1 MLKTARMRKF
11 RAIVL
16 QRVHDQVLAKLHE
29 AGVTQLKEVSGLEVA
44 RKALG
49 DEFYEISS
57 LLGELREI
65 HEFLGMPPRVRPRG
79 VRELTYQ
86 QTLRSAQSLLKRIEP
101 KASKLRLRIKELDEE
116 KQALLAQAEILEEIR
131 EIRFPLKYLRPSVEI
146 HVTIGRIVEEKARDF
161 LDSVRSSLEQRVFAT
176 VIGKG
181 KKRIVIVACRVRDKP
196 KLLPVLYRYEVEPL
210 ELPPIEGAPE
220 QALVSLKKKLA
231 ELEKREASVRQRIR
245 EMAKTWGEDVVC
257 SIELLDIQKER
268 LEGSAGFGYTDTTT
282 IIEGW
287 VPAKQVRR
295 LDRLLNTATHR
306 QCIFRTYEPQA
317 PEIEEVPI
325 EFENPPVIRDF
336 ENITGMYGLP
346 RYDEIDPT
354 PFLAFTFPLFF
365 AMCLSDAGY
374 GIVLGLFMAF
384 GFWITRVLPRNL
396 RTMVVTFP
404 RNLRII
410 MVIAAAFTV
419 VIGALMGG
427 WFGTGPTLWV
437 NPIKNPIPV
446 LKLSVFIGILH
457 ILVGY
462 GIAATLK
469 DAFRRDWKNLALN
482 HIPRVLIILGFF
494 GLAFCSLGITLR
506 DFGIPFTFPKMGLFE
521 VFGPFTS
528 AAAIVVAFRILFYVG
543 LGVGMVGAA
552 VLGRGIREKFSGP
565 INVVYSIT
573 GLVADVAS
581 YTRLMALGMA
591 TCIIAYAINYILGWM
606 YGSLNFSFSITS
618 ILIAVPVLII
628 LAVGFVVG
636 HSFNIFINSLGGF
649 IHTLRLHY
657 VEFFG
662 KFYEGGGKGFIP
674 FKVKRR
680 FTKLKTG

>member
-1 MLKTARMRKF
+1 MRKF

-16 QRVHDQVLAKLHE
+16 QRVHDQVVAKLHE
-29 AGVTQLKEVSGLEVA
+29 AGVVQLREVSGLEVA
-44 RKALG
+44 RKALS

-57 LLGELREI
+57 LLGKFREI
-65 HEFLGMPPRVRPRG
+65 REFLGVPSKVRPRS
-79 VRELTYQ
+79 VRQLTYLQ
-86 QTLRSAQSLLKRIEP
+86 ILRSAESLLEKIEP
-101 KASKLRLRIKELDEE
+101 KVRKLRDKAKSLDEE
-116 KQALLAQAEILEEIR
+116 RQALLAQIEILEELK
-131 EIRFPLKYLRPSVEI
+131 EIGFPLKYLRPSEEI
-146 HVTIGRIVEEKARDF
+146 HVATGRIVEEKTRDF
-161 LDSVRSSLEQRVFAT
+161 LESVRSSLERRAFAT
-176 VIGKG
+176 AIGKG
-181 KKRIVIVACRVRDKP
+181 EKRIVIVACRTRDKS

-210 ELPPIEGAPE
+210 ELPPIEAAPE
-220 QALVSLKKKLA
+220 QALSLIKKKLGG
-231 ELEKREASVRQRIR
+231 LEKREASIQRRIR
-245 EMAKTWGEDVVC
+245 EMAKTWSEDVAC
-257 SIELLDIQKER
+257 SIELLDIQKAR

-282 IIEGW
+282 IMEGW
-287 VPAKQVRR
+287 VPAKQVRE
-295 LDRLLNTATHR
+295 LDRLLNMTTHR
-306 QCIFRTYEPQA
+306 QCIFRTYEPERS
-317 PEIEEVPI
+317 EIEEVPI
-325 EFENPPVIRDF
+325 ELENPSVVRDF
-336 ENITGMYGLP
+336 ENITGMYSLP

-374 GIVLGLFMAF
+374 GIVLGLFMAS
-384 GFWITRVLPRNL
+384 GFWVTRVLPQRL
-396 RTMVVTFP
+396 RTMMVMFP
-404 RNLRII
+404 RNLRI
-410 MVIAAAFTV
+410 MLVISAAFTV

-437 NPIKNPIPV
+437 NPIENPIPV
-446 LKLSVFIGILH
+446 LKLAVFIGILH

-462 GIAATLK
+462 GIAAALK
-469 DAFRRDWKNLALN
+469 DALRRDWKNLILN
-482 HIPRVLIILGFF
+482 HFPRVLIILGFF

-521 VFGPFTS
+521 AFGPFSS
-528 AAAIVVAFRILFYVG
+528 AIAIVVSFRILFYMG
-543 LGVGMVGAA
+543 LGVGMIGAV
-552 VLGRGIREKFSGP
+552 VLGKDVREKFSGP

-591 TCIIAYAINYILGWM
+591 TCIIAYAINYILGWV

-628 LAVGFVVG
+628 LAAGFVVG

-680 FTKLKTG
+680 FTKLRTG